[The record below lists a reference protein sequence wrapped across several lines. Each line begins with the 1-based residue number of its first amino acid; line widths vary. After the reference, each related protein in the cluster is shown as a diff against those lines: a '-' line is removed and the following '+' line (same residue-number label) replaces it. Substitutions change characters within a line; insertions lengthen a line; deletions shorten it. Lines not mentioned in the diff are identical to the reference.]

1 MQEWMCHLQSKFGKP
16 EINSSSSLALK
27 MLIKSRLT
35 MSWNPPRKAS
45 TCSLTL
51 PYILWKVNFYT
62 YSVLFRFV
70 TGVFSPFSMSAIS
83 S

>member
-1 MQEWMCHLQSKFGKP
+1 MRYLQSKFGRP

-27 MLIKSRLT
+27 MLIRSRLT

-45 TCSLTL
+45 TCSLTFR
-51 PYILWKVNFYT
+51 YILWKVNFYT
-62 YSVLFRFV
+62 YSVLFSFV
-70 TGVFSPFSMSAIS
+70 TGVLSPFSMRAIS